1 MKDFFIRIQWYFLI
15 NITIQMSLNNL
26 DMIYP
31 LKLNHLL
38 CLLDSKQHL
47 DYLLR
52 ARLFIIHST
61 LFIFRLFITRSE
73 VVWGKNINSK
83 NLPFQKEK
91 ENENFNR
98 EINYFRRHH
107 TYWLKCKYQKNW
119 KQILHQEYR
128 AHTKS
133 KV

>member
-1 MKDFFIRIQWYFLI
+1 
-15 NITIQMSLNNL
+15 MSLNNL

-83 NLPFQKEK
+83 NLPFQKDKKKMRILTEK
-91 ENENFNR
+91 STTSED
-98 EINYFRRHH
+98 IIH
-107 TYWLKCKYQKNW
+107 
-119 KQILHQEYR
+119 IG
-128 AHTKS
+128 
-133 KV
+133 